1 MLINNTSALVQNIKD
16 RKLTSVVIT
25 THHKPDGDAMGS
37 TLGLCAFLKH
47 FVTDVV
53 VCTPTDY
60 SENLFWLP
68 GNADVLDFEA
78 VPDLVAQKVAQA
90 DAVFC
95 LDFNRLSRINQLG
108 DLVRESKAVKVM
120 MDHHLEP
127 EEFADFTYWNHQASS
142 TCELVYL
149 WIKDAFGA
157 EFVDADIAT
166 CLYTGLMT
174 DTGNFQHN
182 NTKPA
187 TLRLAADLM
196 EHGADHLV
204 IHANIYDVFS
214 LDRSRLFGYSL
225 YKKLEII
232 PECKTALIYLD
243 RDELRKFHVQT
254 GDTEGLV
261 NFGLG
266 LKDIVFSVLI
276 IDRTERVKMS
286 FRSKGNFPANELAT
300 KYFEGGGHRNA
311 AGGQSTDTLEVTVA
325 KFKKVVWEY
334 QNQLL
339 AVQ

>member
-1 MLINNTSALVQNIKD
+1 MLINNTSALVQKIKD

-47 FVTDVV
+47 FVSDVV

-78 VPDLVAQKVAQA
+78 VPDLVAQKVALA

-108 DLVRESKAVKVM
+108 DLVRESKGVKVM
-120 MDHHLEP
+120 MDHHLDP

-157 EFVDADIAT
+157 DFVDADIAT

-182 NTKPA
+182 NTKPF

-196 EHGADHLV
+196 EHGANHLD

-214 LDRSRLFGYSL
+214 LDRSKLFGYSL

-232 PECKTALIYLD
+232 PECRTALIHLD
-243 RDELRKFHVQT
+243 RDELRKFNVQT

-286 FRSKGNFPANELAT
+286 FRSTGTFPANEFAG
-300 KYFEGGGHRNA
+300 KYFEGGGNLYA
-311 AGGQSTDTLEVTVA
+311 AVGQSTDSLYATVA
-325 KFKKVVWEY
+325 NVI
-334 QNQLL
+334 QSLL
-339 AVQ
+339 D

>member
-47 FVTDVV
+47 FVSDVV

-78 VPDLVAQKVAQA
+78 VPDLVAQKVALA

-108 DLVRESKAVKVM
+108 DLVRESKGVKVM

-157 EFVDADIAT
+157 DFVDADIAT

-182 NTKPA
+182 NTKPF

-196 EHGADHLV
+196 EHGANHLD

-214 LDRSRLFGYSL
+214 LDRSKLFGYSL

-232 PECKTALIYLD
+232 PECRTALIHLD
-243 RDELRKFHVQT
+243 RDELRKFNVQT

-286 FRSKGNFPANELAT
+286 FRSKGTFPANEFAG

-311 AGGQSTDTLEVTVA
+311 AGGQSTDTLEATVA
-325 KFKKVVWEY
+325 KFR
-334 QNQLL
+334 Q
-339 AVQ
+339 AVLDYKLELQAI

>member
-1 MLINNTSALVQNIKD
+1 MLINNTSSLVQNIKD
-16 RKLTSVVIT
+16 RKYRSAFIT

-37 TLGLCAFLKH
+37 TLGLYAFLKE
-47 FVTDVV
+47 FIADVV

-60 SENLFWLP
+60 AENLFWLP
-68 GNADVLDFEA
+68 GQEHVVDFEQA
-78 VPDLVAQKVAQA
+78 PHQAIEKLAAADL
-90 DAVFC
+90 VFC

-108 DLVRESKAVKVM
+108 ELVKESNASKVM
-120 MDHHLEP
+120 IDHHLEP
-127 EEFADFTYWNHQASS
+127 DNFSDFTYWNHHASS

-149 WIKDAFGA
+149 WIKEAFGSSYVTK
-157 EFVDADIAT
+157 EIAT

-182 NTKPA
+182 NTKPF

-196 EHGADHLV
+196 EFGADHLE
-204 IHANIYDVFS
+204 IHANIYDVFT
-214 LDRSRLFGYSL
+214 LNRTKLFGYCF

-232 PECKTALIYLD
+232 PECRTALIYLN
-243 RDELRKFHVQT
+243 REELQQFHVQT

-266 LKDIVFSVLI
+266 LKDIVLSVLI

-286 FRSKGNFPANELAT
+286 FRSKGNFAANEFAA

-311 AGGQSTDTLEVTVA
+311 AGGQSTETLEQTVS
-325 KFKKVVWEY
+325 KFKASIQHYKEEL
-334 QNQLL
+334 Q
-339 AVQ
+339 AI

>member
-47 FVTDVV
+47 FVSDVV

-60 SENLFWLP
+60 AENLFWLP

-78 VPDLVAQKVAQA
+78 VPDLVAQKVALA

-127 EEFADFTYWNHQASS
+127 EEFADFTYWNHQSSS

-157 EFVDADIAT
+157 DFVDADIAT

-182 NTKPA
+182 NTKPF

-196 EHGADHLV
+196 EHGANHLD

-214 LDRSRLFGYSL
+214 LDRSKLFGYSL

-232 PECKTALIYLD
+232 PECRTALIHLD
-243 RDELRKFHVQT
+243 RDELRKFNVQT

-286 FRSKGNFPANELAT
+286 FRSKGTFPANEFAG

-311 AGGQSTDTLEVTVA
+311 SGGQSTDNLEATVA
-325 KFKKVVWEY
+325 KFR
-334 QNQLL
+334 Q
-339 AVQ
+339 AVLDYKLELQAI

>member
-1 MLINNTSALVQNIKD
+1 MLEDTTAQLAQLLREAKIK
-16 RKLTSVVIT
+16 KAVIT

-37 TLGLCAFLKH
+37 TLGLYHFLKGWLE
-47 FVTDVV
+47 DVV

-60 SENLFWLP
+60 AENLFWLP
-68 GNADVLDFEA
+68 DNEKVLNFEKTPQDVAMKVANADII
-78 VPDLVAQKVAQA
+78 
-90 DAVFC
+90 FC

-108 DLVRESKAVKVM
+108 VLVADSSAKKVM
-120 MDHHLEP
+120 IDHHLDP
-127 EEFADFTYWNHQASS
+127 EDFADFTYWNYQASS
-142 TCELVYL
+142 TCELIYFWVKQY
-149 WIKDAFGA
+149 FGKS
-157 EFVDADIAT
+157 FVTPAIAT

-182 NTKPA
+182 NTEPG

-196 EHGADHLV
+196 ECGADHLE

-214 LDRSRLFGYSL
+214 FNRIRLFGYSL

-232 PECKTALIYLD
+232 PECRTALIHLD
-243 RDELRKFHVQT
+243 RDELNKFQVQT

-286 FRSKGNFPANELAT
+286 FRSKGDFPANELAA
-300 KYFEGGGHRNA
+300 KYFEGGGHKNA
-311 AGGQSTDTLEVTVA
+311 SGGQSTQSLEETIA
-325 KFKKVVWEY
+325 KFKKVVFEY
-334 QNQLL
+334 KELL
-339 AVQ
+339 QSI